1 MRQSSLTFTGAVNYI
16 YPIIRAKFR
25 AAFLLLIL
33 TSVCSAQVEVTTTAA
48 PPVTQSIYDIVAVG
62 DIMLGRL
69 VQHEMRLSGRSPW
82 HLIADQFPASPVRL
96 ANFEASI
103 SGDQL
108 PCLVKTDLCLQVSAD
123 YLKYLKQAGFTHLSI
138 ANNHSADLGAAGRE
152 LTTHSVQQQGMSVID
167 ARRGLQFGE
176 ANGLK
181 LALIALSL
189 VADANGHAD
198 HIPSLTLKQQL
209 QLARQLADKVIV
221 SIHWGNE
228 YQNWVSQ
235 QQREAALWLTEQGV
249 DLILGHH
256 PHVIQAPECVNGKA
270 VWFSLGNHVFDQ
282 KYPTTHRGALAACR
296 FSRSSDAIHCDAY
309 QTERNGSSSVI
320 QSLIPDSAQGGLSC
334 ESSKN
339 KSPPSFYGA
348 PAAGVGVGAAVSAGA
363 GTDAGKYQ
371 LRLANQSDTQKP
383 IADGLPLRKIEAIQL
398 GKSDPAWLFLL
409 ELESTFDQQKALRPH
424 VYSLRNQRLF
434 PLWRG
439 SALAYPI
446 RDLSVQKE
454 IDGVDGADFLCV
466 LHEAKSHLGQ
476 IDLREN
482 LGSDVDKTK
491 PLILSYEWSKFGFK
505 LDKKPS
511 HQEHCQQLWSE
522 ADLKEMQ

>member
-1 MRQSSLTFTGAVNYI
+1 MRQSSLIFTGAVNYI
-16 YPIIRAKFR
+16 YLSIIAKFTAKFR

-33 TSVCSAQVEVTTTAA
+33 TSVCSAQVGVITIAA
-48 PPVTQSIYDIVAVG
+48 PPVTQSGYDIVAAG

-69 VQHEMRLSGRSPW
+69 VEREMRLSVRSPW

-96 ANFEASI
+96 ANFEASV

-108 PCLVKTDLCLQVSAD
+108 SCLVKTDLCLQVSAD

-152 LTTHSVQQQGMSVID
+152 LTTHSLQKQGMSVID

-198 HIPSLTLKQQL
+198 RIPSLALKQQL

-282 KYPTTHRGALAACR
+282 KYPTTHKGALAACR

-309 QTERNGSSSVI
+309 QTERNGSSAII

-334 ESSKN
+334 ESSQN

-348 PAAGVGVGAAVSAGA
+348 PAAGVSVGPGA
-363 GTDAGKYQ
+363 GTDAGIYQ
-371 LRLANQSDTQKP
+371 LRLANQTDKQKP
-383 IADGLPLRKIEAIQL
+383 IANGLPLRKIEAIQL

-454 IDGVDGADFLCV
+454 IDGIDGADFLCV